1 MKPVH
6 CVENIAKKQLCLWY
20 IYIYEDDTKYSS
32 PITSSVLKK
41 KKKKKIRT
49 KKSNDVRFFNY
60 FYI

>member
-1 MKPVH
+1 MSSV
-6 CVENIAKKQLCLWY
+6 Y